1 MNWKRTEKLLA
12 AIVFVYSLVIYLLTV
27 APATS
32 FWDSGE
38 FIAIANRLQ
47 VSHPPGAPFY
57 MLIGRLFSMF
67 VPTAYIALAVNLVLL
82 PWLLLWHASLILLQE
97 HHKLLE
103 LWKWILASSW

>member
-67 VPTAYIALAVNLVLL
+67 VPTAYIALAVNLV
-82 PWLLLWHASLILLQE
+82 SV
-97 HHKLLE
+97 
-103 LWKWILASSW
+103 LASALTVLMLHLIIVRLIR